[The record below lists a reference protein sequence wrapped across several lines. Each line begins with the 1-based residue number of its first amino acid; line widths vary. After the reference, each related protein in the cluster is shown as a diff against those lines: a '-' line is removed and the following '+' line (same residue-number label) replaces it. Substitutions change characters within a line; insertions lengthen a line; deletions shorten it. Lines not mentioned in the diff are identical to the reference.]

1 MQWWIRGL
9 RAAAAPCFIF
19 HVCISCEKCQF
30 IAGRGGA
37 GRGEERRALVRTVIP
52 ISWSIHHG
60 SSSSPH
66 HCWGLTEPSSAV
78 CGEPVVGRFTVRTP
92 HHTTTTTTTTTDA
105 SPHCG
110 GRARPRPLLHIVL
123 LLLGGGRRLEAG
135 PGHHVNISAP
145 AAPPPGSCSW
155 SPPAPSSSPP
165 PAPARRGGAG
175 RRAASVVP

>member
-1 MQWWIRGL
+1 MQWWSRGL
-9 RAAAAPCFIF
+9 QAAAAPCFIF

-37 GRGEERRALVRTVIP
+37 GRGGARRALVRTVIP

-92 HHTTTTTTTTTDA
+92 HHHSTTA
-105 SPHCG
+105 
-110 GRARPRPLLHIVL
+110 PLLTHPRTAVAAPGPGLCSIL
-123 LLLGGGRRLEAG
+123 SSSCWAEAG
-135 PGHHVNISAP
+135 GWRPGP
-145 AAPPPGSCSW
+145 
-155 SPPAPSSSPP
+155 
-165 PAPARRGGAG
+165 
-175 RRAASVVP
+175 VPR